1 VGFGIVRT
9 LNQITDSAMWAI
21 AAMTAAP
28 AIMGISISFFIF
40 LSHQSQRRDPE
51 RHLPSED
58 GYGAGAFIAKDR

>member
-1 VGFGIVRT
+1 
-9 LNQITDSAMWAI
+9 
-21 AAMTAAP
+21 MTAAP